1 MKKILSLILVLTCIP
16 AFGTSM
22 CVEDDTVAV
31 VLDASQNSINA
42 TGGNLDGGNSNWD
55 ITFPWGKIYGVGAC
69 VSSNKGDVVTNL
81 TDTINGVEQEIVGGE
96 ANGNYCYLK
105 IIHPVSSG
113 WKKMFNDSG
122 CKNRCLGA
130 VVAGYGVTSLR
141 SNRDHSLQII
151 FSSVE

>member
-1 MKKILSLILVLTCIP
+1 MKKILSIILCLVP
-16 AFGTSM
+16 VASFATSM

-31 VLDASQNSINA
+31 VLDASQDSIGA
-42 TGGNLDGGNSNWD
+42 TGGNLNVGNANWN

-96 ANGNYCYLK
+96 TNGNYCYLK

-113 WKKMFNDSG
+113 WTYITGHNSCSG
-122 CKNRCLGA
+122 VCVNASYTFDGVRILG
-130 VVAGYGVTSLR
+130 TSLLVR
-141 SNRDHSLQII
+141 QRM